1 MFFDGAVRHEEL
13 GAGVVFVS
21 PQKHMLP
28 FAFRLNEPCSNN
40 MVEYQALIAG
50 LQIAFD
56 MKISYLEVYGNS
68 KLVINQ
74 LLTHYE
80 VKNEGLVP
88 YLDALAN
95 LATTLALSK
104 EERVNVPVCNCWALT
119 FTEEYTSETNAIPVS
134 VVEDEDWRQPLID
147 YLEHGKLPNDSRH
160 KTEGETDQAMEEA
173 HYGVCGAH
181 QSGPKLYHRIKR
193 MGYYWP
199 TIVKDCMDYAKRC
212 EACQLHANYIHQ
224 PPEPLHPTVA
234 FWPFDAWGLDVI
246 GPLPKSSAGH
256 LYILAA
262 TDYFSKWAEVISLKE
277 VKKENVVNFI
287 RTHLIYR
294 YGVPRYIMTDN
305 GKPFYNSLVDQLCEK
320 FGFKQYKSSMYYEP
334 ANGLAEAFNK
344 TLCNLLKKVVERSKR
359 DWHER
364 IREALWAYWTT
375 YRTPTQATPYSL
387 VYGVEVVLPL
397 ERQIPFLRI
406 AIQEGLTNEE
416 NARLRLE
423 ELKALDEK
431 RLEAQQHL
439 ECYQARLSRAFN
451 KKVKPRSFQQG
462 DLVLAVRRPIN
473 TLHKIGNKFTSKWD
487 GLYVVHEVYTNG
499 AYKIVDKNGIRV
511 GPINAR
517 FLKRYYT

>member
-1 MFFDGAVRHEEL
+1 
-13 GAGVVFVS
+13 
-21 PQKHMLP
+21 
-28 FAFRLNEPCSNN
+28 
-40 MVEYQALIAG
+40 
-50 LQIAFD
+50 
-56 MKISYLEVYGNS
+56 
-68 KLVINQ
+68 
-74 LLTHYE
+74 
-80 VKNEGLVP
+80 
-88 YLDALAN
+88 
-95 LATTLALSK
+95 
-104 EERVNVPVCNCWALT
+104 
-119 FTEEYTSETNAIPVS
+119 
-134 VVEDEDWRQPLID
+134 
-147 YLEHGKLPNDSRH
+147 
-160 KTEGETDQAMEEA
+160 MEEA
-173 HYGVCGAH
+173 HFRVCGAH
-181 QSGPKLYHRIKR
+181 QSSPKLYHRIKR

-234 FWPFDAWGLDVI
+234 SWPFDAWGLDVV
-246 GPLPKSSAGH
+246 GPLPKSSVGH

-294 YGVPRYIMTDN
+294 YGVPRYIMMDN
-305 GKPFYNSLVDQLCEK
+305 GKPFYNSLMDQLCEK
-320 FGFKQYKSSMYYEP
+320 FGFKQYKSSMYNAP

-364 IREALWAYWTT
+364 IGEALWAYWTT

-387 VYGVEVVLPL
+387 VYGVEAVLPL
-397 ERQIPFLRI
+397 ERQIPSLRI

-416 NARLRLE
+416 NARLRLKE
-423 ELKALDEK
+423 FEALDEK

-487 GLYVVHEVYTNG
+487 GPYVVQEVYTNG
-499 AYKIVDKNGIRV
+499 AYKIVDKDGIRV

-517 FLKRYYT
+517 FLKRYYA